1 MIQIDI
7 STLVKRLNPFS
18 RQALEM
24 AATACMSQQS
34 TEITVSHVLIQ
45 MLAIPRSDLRVIID
59 KAGIGT
65 EELGQ
70 ELTVEHFS
78 TMRHT
83 DSYPVFSPL
92 LVEWLRDGWLLA
104 SAEMQSSELRG
115 GVLLLALLHSAM
127 RYVPPADRHQP

>member
-1 MIQIDI
+1 MIQIDV

-24 AATACMSQQS
+24 AATACMSLQA

-45 MLAIPRSDLRVIID
+45 MLAIPRSDLRVITEKAEID
-59 KAGIGT
+59 K

-70 ELTVEHFS
+70 ALTVEHYA
-78 TMRHT
+78 TTRHA

-92 LVEWLRDGWLLA
+92 LVEWLLEHLCHTDQLLVQK
-104 SAEMQSSELRG
+104 SFL
-115 GVLLLALLHSAM
+115 
-127 RYVPPADRHQP
+127 